1 MIFSGSLTRR
11 TLSTLMLTTGLLVSQ
26 ASTAITPD
34 EAKNLVN
41 TLSKIQSVSYQTVN
55 AYYQFSNNPG
65 DKELHMM
72 IKSSSEELKNMVQ
85 TLSEQPGA
93 ADMAGEISTLQ
104 AIWEDYSKLL
114 KTNVSDIIKQGYPD
128 IRLVTELDAAN
139 LTQVK
144 GARIAIEQARE
155 YSKLQPDVVLDAI
168 RESRILL
175 LSMMTR
181 YSARSA
187 STVSQVFQGGDGE
200 LSVEEQSAKFAANL
214 DMLSKELVS
223 QPEAAKALD
232 AIRSKWNFINS
243 SLVNFTENNVPFVVN
258 LYSLKMVNLLDE
270 LEGMR

>member
-1 MIFSGSLTRR
+1 
-11 TLSTLMLTTGLLVSQ
+11 
-26 ASTAITPD
+26 
-34 EAKNLVN
+34 
-41 TLSKIQSVSYQTVN
+41 
-55 AYYQFSNNPG
+55 
-65 DKELHMM
+65 
-72 IKSSSEELKNMVQ
+72 
-85 TLSEQPGA
+85 
-93 ADMAGEISTLQ
+93 MAGEISTLQ
-104 AIWEDYSKLL
+104 AIWEDYNKLL

-155 YSKLQPDVVLDAI
+155 YSKLQPDTTLDAI

-200 LSVEEQSAKFAANL
+200 LSVEEQSAKFDANIE
-214 DMLSKELVS
+214 MLSKEMAA
-223 QPEAAKALD
+223 QPEAIKKLEG
-232 AIRSKWNFINS
+232 IRSKWSFIKG

-258 LYSLKMVNLLDE
+258 LYSLKMVTLLDE